1 MNSIDKLND
10 FMALLA
16 EPKNYQNNIDI
27 NGQSPDQLLDFL
39 FSMILIRRVEEK
51 LAKEK
56 ENGVI
61 GGPVHL
67 AAGQEAIPVVISANL
82 TKNDRVFGAHRS
94 HSHLLALKPT
104 VYELFA
110 EVLGK
115 NTGLSKGMGGSMH
128 LTNTDSGFIGS
139 VPIVSGT
146 VPLAVGASF
155 DAKYRGSS
163 DIGVAYLGDGAMEEG
178 IVHESLNL
186 AKVLNTPTLFVVE
199 NNLFSSHMHIS
210 LRQPN
215 SGTSRF
221 AFANDIEFSVVDGND
236 CAEVFNTS
244 KYLIDKIR
252 KGDGPKFIEAV
263 TYRHYGHVDWRKDV
277 DVGVNRSEKDLDNW
291 MKRDPILRLTN
302 SLLEKSLIN
311 HDGILEV
318 EDNVSSLIQDSWSK
332 ALDDPYPDLNK
343 LKTRV
348 YYNHD

>member
-1 MNSIDKLND
+1 MNSIDNLNET
-10 FMALLA
+10 MALLS

-27 NGQSPDQLLDFL
+27 SDQCPEYLLDSL
-39 FSMILIRRVEEK
+39 YSMILIRKVEEK

-56 ENGVI
+56 EQGVI

-67 AAGQEAIPVVISANL
+67 AAGQEAIPVAISANL
-82 TKNDRVFGAHRS
+82 TKKDRVFGAHRS
-94 HSHLLALKPT
+94 HSHLLALEPT
-104 VYELFA
+104 VHGLFA

-128 LTNTDSGFIGS
+128 LTNVNSGFIGS

-155 DAKYRGSS
+155 DAKYRGTT

-210 LRQPN
+210 LRQP
-215 SGTSRF
+215 SSATSRF
-221 AFANDIEFSVVDGND
+221 AHANGVEFSLVDGND
-236 CAEVFNTS
+236 CVEVFKKS
-244 KYLIDKIR
+244 KDLIDRMR
-252 KGDGPKFIEAV
+252 KGEGPKFIEAV

-302 SLLEKSLIN
+302 SLLENDIITN
-311 HDGILEV
+311 DGIIKIEQ
-318 EDNVSSLIQDSWSK
+318 SIGTLIQESWYK
-332 ALDDPYPDLNK
+332 ALNDPYPDLRK